1 MHLTTRVVGYFM
13 PAYGWDVD
21 KQPTRL
27 RLDFILPEY
36 SVVMVRVFPSRSRFD
51 NWPTTSL
58 TL

>member
-1 MHLTTRVVGYFM
+1 M